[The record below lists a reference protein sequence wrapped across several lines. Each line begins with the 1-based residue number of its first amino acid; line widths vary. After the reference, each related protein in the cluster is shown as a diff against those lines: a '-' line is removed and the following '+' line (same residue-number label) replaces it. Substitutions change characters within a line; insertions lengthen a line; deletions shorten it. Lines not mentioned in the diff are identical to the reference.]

1 MNIHH
6 ARTIVV
12 AAVLV
17 GVSVLCPPIH
27 LHAQTSGEVRAQELR
42 VQADQGD
49 AVAEYTLAL
58 MYADGDGVER
68 NDVEALALFIRA
80 VSHAF
85 GEDYD
90 VYAEQRDALTA
101 RMTGEDVAEARR
113 IASEWEPTPEP

>member
-1 MNIHH
+1 MRVHH
-6 ARTIVV
+6 PRVIAV

-17 GVSVLCPPIH
+17 GISALYPVTH

-42 VQADQGD
+42 VRAEQGD

-58 MYADGDGVER
+58 MYADGDGVEK
-68 NDVEALALFIRA
+68 NDVEALTLFIRA
-80 VSHAF
+80 ISHAF

-101 RMTGEDVAEARR
+101 RMRGEDVAEARR
-113 IASEWEPTPEP
+113 RASEWESTHEP

>member
-1 MNIHH
+1 M
-6 ARTIVV
+6 
-12 AAVLV
+12 
-17 GVSVLCPPIH
+17 
-27 LHAQTSGEVRAQELR
+27 
-42 VQADQGD
+42 
-49 AVAEYTLAL
+49 
-58 MYADGDGVER
+58 ER

-90 VYAEQRDALTA
+90 VYAEQQDALTA

>member
-1 MNIHH
+1 MSVSH
-6 ARTIVV
+6 ARAIGMV
-12 AAVLV
+12 AALV
-17 GVSVLCPPIH
+17 AANLLGPPLH
-27 LHAQTSGEVRAQELR
+27 VHAQTPGEERAQALR

-58 MYADGDGVER
+58 MYADGDGVEQ

-85 GEDYD
+85 GEDFD
-90 VYAEQRDALTA
+90 VYSEQRDALAA
-101 RMTGEDVAEARR
+101 RMNEEDVEEARR